1 MNKSESI
8 GELTKALAKAQGIM
22 LGAVKD
28 ASNPHFKS
36 KYATLENVI
45 DAIRAPLTENGIAF
59 MQAPTFSP
67 ETKCVNVTTTL
78 YHGEQWISSS
88 ITVPVQQASAQGVG
102 SAITYACRYSLQAI
116 VGLPPVDDDGEASID
131 RSDPPKQQNTKSETN
146 KENPAVDMDKLKN
159 SFAAM
164 KEMIVKSKTLEDL
177 EKAMKRV
184 QVSEQYKA
192 GPPAWQA
199 ALIKEHD
206 DVYNILEVG
215 FKLKDNDDFPG
226 DMKVSAKDYIAQN
239 FPDNGEA

>member
-8 GELTKALAKAQGIM
+8 GELTKALAKAQSIM
-22 LGAVKD
+22 MGAVKD

-59 MQAPTFSP
+59 MQSPTFSP
-67 ETKCVNVTTTL
+67 ETKCVSVTTTL

-131 RSDPPKQQNTKSETN
+131 RNSNNKQQDNKTDHSKVDENSEREALADAFGN
-146 KENPAVDMDKLKN
+146 MKL
-159 SFAAM
+159 A
-164 KEMIVKSKTLEDL
+164 IRKSKTIEEL
-177 EKAMKRV
+177 EKVMSSVNKN
-184 QVSEQYKA
+184 ENYKS
-192 GPPAWQA
+192 GPENWRNQIIA
-199 ALIKEHD
+199 EYD
-206 DVYNILEVG
+206 DVKGILGAG
-215 FKLKDNDDFPG
+215 FKLKEKSEDEFPG
-226 DMKVSAKDYIAQN
+226 DLPMQYD
-239 FPDNGEA
+239 